1 MKTKLNKIIVVTMLV
16 IMLLP
21 MQLIQVFA
29 TDIGDSPYLQRG
41 KLGDYIVQYYNGS
54 YWTYISYN
62 IVTYDDGTESR
73 KIAYCV
79 TPNTPG
85 IEWTSESVD
94 GYNVNITELLSD
106 PVLWRVLRHGY
117 PYATPEQLGVEG
129 EEDAYLATKI
139 AIQCI
144 LLNRSTDS
152 IKTFYRGGRD
162 AVAGLKL
169 ADITRRGDKVVNAIY
184 NLVNN
189 ARNSN
194 ETPANNTIVNATKVG
209 DLKAEGNYYS
219 QEYSVSSSTQMSYYT
234 INKIV
239 GFTSGS
245 FASDVNG
252 NAKTQFNNGENFKI
266 MIPKSSARGNISGE
280 ITIDAHCETYSIFYG
295 ESTKAGYQN
304 YALYTDPYRDL
315 RKTVLTNVDL
325 PKGEIKIIKT
335 DKDTGK
341 TIAGVTF
348 NAKYSDGTNIGDFTT
363 DANGVIEIKDLNEG
377 TVILTETKTQ
387 NSYVLNTNKTN
398 VDIGFD
404 ETKTVTITNEKKK
417 GQIKVVKI
425 DQDNKEVKL
434 EGVTFEVLDSKGSVV
449 QEITTDKN
457 GEATTKKLPID
468 EEYTIK
474 EKSTKQE
481 YVLSDKVEKVTLKQD
496 QITSITFENEKK
508 KGQIKVVKIDQDNKE
523 VKLEGVTFEV
533 LDSKGSVVQ
542 EITTDKNGE
551 ATTKRL
557 PIDQE
562 YQVREKSTQ
571 KTYILSNKVEKV
583 TLKQDEI
590 KTITFENEKK
600 KGSLKIFKVDKDNNK
615 IAIGNVEFDL
625 YSNEFK
631 KVIGTY
637 KTDVNGEI
645 KIDDL
650 RVGSYKLIE
659 KITNKWYNLADDK
672 TTEVEWNKTTE
683 TTVENELKKGQIKVI
698 KIDKDNNEVKL
709 EGVKFNV
716 LDSNGNV
723 LETIET
729 DSNGEALTSKYAVR
743 DFETL
748 TLQETETKEN
758 YKLNDEKQTIT
769 LEENQITT
777 IKFENE
783 KKKGQIKVVKI
794 DQDNKEVKLEG
805 VTFEVLD
812 SKGSVVQKI
821 TTDKNG
827 EATTKRLPIDE
838 EYRVRETI
846 TKEEYVLSDKV
857 EKVTLKEDQITNI
870 TFENERKKGQIE
882 VFKID
887 SEDKEYKLEGVEFEV
902 INSDNE
908 VVEKITTDE
917 NGEATTS
924 RLPIGEYKI
933 KEVKTDEMHILNDE
947 VIKVDVTQDI
957 ISKLEITND
966 RKKGQIKVVKTS
978 KDENIINGLPAGT
991 PLENVK
997 FEVYD
1002 SNKKLV
1008 DTITTDEDGIAIT
1021 KKLDKGT
1028 YTLKEV
1034 ETAEW
1039 YLLNKDEFE
1048 TEIKENDEI
1057 VEVDVT
1063 NESETP
1069 EVDIEKTGVDRA
1081 MANEEIRY
1089 DFKIKNTGN
1098 VALDNFTWTDYLPSD
1113 YVRITKLAT
1122 GTYNQEL
1129 KYAVYYKTNKNDYK
1143 LLKDDL
1149 NTKENNYIDFTE
1161 LELDEDEYVT
1171 EFKAEFGTVDVGFES
1186 VENPYIFTT
1195 VNSTVKDGDIF
1206 INKTKIK
1213 ADNKG
1218 VIVWDEDEHPT
1229 VVYEKKEETKKLP
1242 RTGF

>member
-1 MKTKLNKIIVVTMLV
+1 MIKKINKIIIIAVVV

-21 MQLIQVFA
+21 TQLIQVFA
-29 TDIGDSPYLQRG
+29 TDIGDNPYLKRG
-41 KLGDYIVQYYNGS
+41 ELGDYIVQAYNGS

-62 IVTYDDGTESR
+62 IVTYDDGTDTR
-73 KIAYCV
+73 KVAYCV

-85 IEWTSESVD
+85 VEWTDGSVA
-94 GYNVNITELLSD
+94 GYNVEITGLISNNA
-106 PVLWRVLRHGY
+106 LWRVLRYGY
-117 PYATPEQLGVEG
+117 PYQTPAQLGVEG
-129 EEDAYLATKI
+129 EQDAYLATKL
-139 AIQCI
+139 AVQCI
-144 LLNRSTDS
+144 LLDRSTES
-152 IKTFYRGGRD
+152 IKTYYRGGQD
-162 AVAGLKL
+162 PVAGLKL
-169 ADITRRGDKVVNAIY
+169 EDITRRGNKVVNAVY
-184 NLVNN
+184 NLVKN
-189 ARNSN
+189 ARSSN
-194 ETPANNTIVNATKVG
+194 ETPNNNTLIKATKVG
-209 DLKAEGNYYS
+209 DIKDEGNDYFS
-219 QEYSVSSSTQMSYYT
+219 QTFLVSSLTKMLNYRIGKLTNFPTGSYT
-234 INKIV
+234 
-239 GFTSGS
+239 
-245 FASDVNG
+245 ADLNG
-252 NAKTQFNNGENFKI
+252 NKKSTFNDGENFKV
-266 MIPKSSARGNISGE
+266 MMPKANVTGKINGE
-280 ITIDAHCETYSIFYG
+280 MTIEGHCETYSVFFG
-295 ESTKAGYQN
+295 KGPDDYQD
-304 YALYTDPYRDL
+304 YAVLVDPYRDIS
-315 RKTVLTNVDL
+315 RSIYTNIVPNTASL
-325 PKGEIKIIKT
+325 KIEKF
-335 DKDTGK
+335 DKDTK
-341 TIAGVTF
+341 EKLSGVTF
-348 NAKYSDGTNIGDFTT
+348 NVKYENGQNIGDFTT
-363 DANGVIEIKDLNEG
+363 DSNGIIEIKNLMAG
-377 TVILTETKTQ
+377 TIIVTETKTQ
-387 NSYVLNTNKTN
+387 SNYKLATDEHKVTLDVGESKTIN
-398 VDIGFD
+398 ID
-404 ETKTVTITNEKKK
+404 NEKKK
-417 GQIKVVKI
+417 GQIKVIKVDEDFNEI
-425 DQDNKEVKL
+425 KL
-434 EGVTFEVLDSKGSVV
+434 ENIKFDVLDSKGNVV
-449 QEITTDKN
+449 DKITTDKN
-457 GEATTKKLPID
+457 GEAVTKELPID
-468 EEYTIK
+468 DVYT
-474 EKSTKQE
+474 
-481 YVLSDKVEKVTLKQD
+481 V
-496 QITSITFENEKK
+496 
-508 KGQIKVVKIDQDNKE
+508 KE
-523 VKLEGVTFEV
+523 VE
-533 LDSKGSVVQ
+533 
-542 EITTDKNGE
+542 
-551 ATTKRL
+551 
-557 PIDQE
+557 
-562 YQVREKSTQ
+562 TQ
-571 KTYILSNKVEKV
+571 KTYILSDKMETIKLEEN
-583 TLKQDEI
+583 EI
-590 KTITFENEKK
+590 KEITFTNEKK
-600 KGSLKIFKVDKDNNK
+600 KGDLTVYKVDKDNNR

-625 YSNEFK
+625 YSEEFG

-645 KIDDL
+645 KISNL
-650 RVGSYKLIE
+650 RIGNYQLIE
-659 KITNKWYNLADDK
+659 KNTNKWYNLSEDK
-672 TTEVEWNKTTE
+672 EIEVEWKETTE
-683 TTVENELKKGQIKVI
+683 ITVENELKKGQVKVI
-698 KIDKDNNEVKL
+698 KVDKDNNEVRL
-709 EGVKFNV
+709 AGVKFNV
-716 LDSNGNV
+716 LDANGNV

-729 DSNGEALTSKYAVR
+729 DSNGEALTSKYPVR
-743 DFETL
+743 DFENL
-748 TLQETETKEN
+748 TLQETETEEN

-783 KKKGQIKVVKI
+783 KKKGQIKVIKI
-794 DQDNKEVKLEG
+794 DQDNHEVRLEG

-812 SKGSVVQKI
+812 SKDNVIQEI
-821 TTDKNG
+821 TTDENG
-827 EATTKRLPIDE
+827 EAITEKLPIDE
-838 EYRVRETI
+838 EYRIRETI
-846 TKEEYVLSDKV
+846 TKQEYVLSDKV
-857 EKVTLKEDQITNI
+857 EKVTLEEDQITEI
-870 TFENERKKGQIE
+870 TFENEKKKGQIE

-887 SEDKEYKLEGVEFEV
+887 SEDKEYKLQGVEFEV
-902 INSDNE
+902 INSNNE

-966 RKKGQIKVVKTS
+966 RIKGQIKVVKTS

-1002 SNKKLV
+1002 ANKNLV
-1008 DTITTDEDGIAIT
+1008 DTITTNENGIAIT

-1039 YLLNKDEFE
+1039 YLLNTEEFE

-1098 VALDNFTWTDYLPSD
+1098 VALDNFTWTEYLPSD

-1122 GTYNQEL
+1122 GTYNQDL

>member
-1 MKTKLNKIIVVTMLV
+1 MIKKINKIIIIAVVV

-21 MQLIQVFA
+21 TQLIQVFA
-29 TDIGDSPYLQRG
+29 TDIGDNPYLKRG
-41 KLGDYIVQYYNGS
+41 ELGDYIVQAYNGS

-62 IVTYDDGTESR
+62 IVTYDDGTDTR
-73 KIAYCV
+73 KVAYCV

-85 IEWTSESVD
+85 VEWTDGSVA
-94 GYNVNITELLSD
+94 GYNVEITGLISNNA
-106 PVLWRVLRHGY
+106 LWRVLRYGY
-117 PYATPEQLGVEG
+117 PYQTPAQLGVEG
-129 EEDAYLATKI
+129 EQDAYLATKL
-139 AIQCI
+139 AVQCI
-144 LLNRSTDS
+144 LLDRSTES
-152 IKTFYRGGRD
+152 IKTYYRGGQD
-162 AVAGLKL
+162 PVAGLKL
-169 ADITRRGDKVVNAIY
+169 EDITRRGNKVVNAVY
-184 NLVNN
+184 NLVKN
-189 ARNSN
+189 ARSSN
-194 ETPANNTIVNATKVG
+194 ETPNNNTLIKATKVG
-209 DLKAEGNYYS
+209 DIKDEGNDYFS
-219 QEYSVSSSTQMSYYT
+219 QTFLVSSLTKMLNYRIGKLTNFPTGSYT
-234 INKIV
+234 
-239 GFTSGS
+239 
-245 FASDVNG
+245 ADLNG
-252 NAKTQFNNGENFKI
+252 NKKSTFNDGENFKV
-266 MIPKSSARGNISGE
+266 MMPKANVTGKINGE
-280 ITIDAHCETYSIFYG
+280 MTIEGHCETYSVFFG
-295 ESTKAGYQN
+295 KGPDDYQD
-304 YALYTDPYRDL
+304 YAVLVDPYRDIS
-315 RKTVLTNVDL
+315 RSIYTNIVPNTASL
-325 PKGEIKIIKT
+325 KIEKF
-335 DKDTGK
+335 DKDTK
-341 TIAGVTF
+341 EKLSGVTF
-348 NAKYSDGTNIGDFTT
+348 NVKYENGQNIGDFTT
-363 DANGVIEIKDLNEG
+363 DSNGIIEIKNLMAG
-377 TVILTETKTQ
+377 TIIVTETKTQ
-387 NSYVLNTNKTN
+387 SNYKLATDEHKVTLDVGESKTIN
-398 VDIGFD
+398 ID
-404 ETKTVTITNEKKK
+404 NEKKK
-417 GQIKVVKI
+417 GQIKVIKVDEDFNEI
-425 DQDNKEVKL
+425 KL
-434 EGVTFEVLDSKGSVV
+434 ENIKFDVLDSKGNVV
-449 QEITTDKN
+449 DKITTDKN
-457 GEATTKKLPID
+457 GEAVTKELPID
-468 EEYTIK
+468 DVYT
-474 EKSTKQE
+474 
-481 YVLSDKVEKVTLKQD
+481 V
-496 QITSITFENEKK
+496 
-508 KGQIKVVKIDQDNKE
+508 KE
-523 VKLEGVTFEV
+523 VE
-533 LDSKGSVVQ
+533 
-542 EITTDKNGE
+542 
-551 ATTKRL
+551 
-557 PIDQE
+557 
-562 YQVREKSTQ
+562 TQ
-571 KTYILSNKVEKV
+571 KTYILSDKMETIKLEEN
-583 TLKQDEI
+583 EI
-590 KTITFENEKK
+590 KEITFTNEKK
-600 KGSLKIFKVDKDNNK
+600 KGDLTVYKVDKDNNR

-625 YSNEFK
+625 YSEEFG

-645 KIDDL
+645 KISNL
-650 RVGSYKLIE
+650 RIGNYQLIE
-659 KITNKWYNLADDK
+659 KNTNKWYNLSEDK
-672 TTEVEWNKTTE
+672 EIEVEWKETTE
-683 TTVENELKKGQIKVI
+683 ITVENELKKGQVKVI
-698 KIDKDNNEVKL
+698 KVDKDNNEVRL
-709 EGVKFNV
+709 AGVKFNV
-716 LDSNGNV
+716 LDANGNV

-729 DSNGEALTSKYAVR
+729 DSNGEALTSKYPVR
-743 DFETL
+743 DFENL
-748 TLQETETKEN
+748 TLQETETEEN

-783 KKKGQIKVVKI
+783 KKKGQIKVIKI
-794 DQDNKEVKLEG
+794 DQDNHEVRLEG

-812 SKGSVVQKI
+812 SKDNVIQEI
-821 TTDKNG
+821 TTDENG
-827 EATTKRLPIDE
+827 EAITEKLPIDE
-838 EYRVRETI
+838 EYRIRETI
-846 TKEEYVLSDKV
+846 TKQEYVLSDKV
-857 EKVTLKEDQITNI
+857 EKVTLEEDQITEI
-870 TFENERKKGQIE
+870 TFENEKKKGQIE

-887 SEDKEYKLEGVEFEV
+887 SEDKEYKLQGVEFEV
-902 INSDNE
+902 INSNNE

-966 RKKGQIKVVKTS
+966 RIKGQIKVVKTS
-978 KDENIINGLPAGT
+978 QDENIINGLPAGT

-1002 SNKKLV
+1002 ANKNLV
-1008 DTITTDEDGIAIT
+1008 DTITTNENGIAIT

-1039 YLLNKDEFE
+1039 YLLNTEEFE

-1098 VALDNFTWTDYLPSD
+1098 VALDNFTWTEYLPSD

-1122 GTYNQEL
+1122 GTYNQDL

>member
-1 MKTKLNKIIVVTMLV
+1 MIKKINKIIIIAVVV

-21 MQLIQVFA
+21 TQLIQIFA
-29 TDIGDSPYLQRG
+29 TNIGDNPYLKRG
-41 KLGDYIVQYYNGS
+41 ELGDYIVQAYNGS

-62 IVTYDDGTESR
+62 IVTYDDGTDTR
-73 KIAYCV
+73 KVAYCV

-85 IEWTSESVD
+85 VEWTDGSVA
-94 GYNVNITELLSD
+94 GYNVEITGLISNNA
-106 PVLWRVLRHGY
+106 LWRVLRYGY
-117 PYATPEQLGVEG
+117 PYQTPAQLGVEG
-129 EEDAYLATKI
+129 EQDAYLATKL
-139 AIQCI
+139 AVQCI
-144 LLNRSTDS
+144 LLDRSTES
-152 IKTFYRGGRD
+152 IKTYYRGGLD
-162 AVAGLKL
+162 PVAGLKL
-169 ADITRRGDKVVNAIY
+169 EDITRRGNKVVNAVY
-184 NLVNN
+184 NLVKN
-189 ARNSN
+189 ARSSN
-194 ETPANNTIVNATKVG
+194 ETPNNNTLIKATKVG
-209 DLKAEGNYYS
+209 DIKDEGNDYFS
-219 QEYSVSSSTQMSYYT
+219 QTFLVSSSTKMLNYRIGKLTNFPTGSYT
-234 INKIV
+234 
-239 GFTSGS
+239 
-245 FASDVNG
+245 ADLNG
-252 NAKTQFNNGENFKI
+252 NKKSTFNDGENFKV
-266 MIPKSSARGNISGE
+266 MMPKANVTGE
-280 ITIDAHCETYSIFYG
+280 INGEMTIEGHCETYSVFFG
-295 ESTKAGYQN
+295 KGPDDYQD
-304 YALYTDPYRDL
+304 YAVLVDPYRDIS
-315 RKTVLTNVDL
+315 RSIYTNIIPNTASL
-325 PKGEIKIIKT
+325 KIEKF
-335 DKDTGK
+335 DKDTK
-341 TIAGVTF
+341 EKLSGVTF
-348 NAKYSDGTNIGDFTT
+348 NVKYENGQNIGDFTT
-363 DANGVIEIKDLNEG
+363 DSNGIIEIKNLMAG
-377 TVILTETKTQ
+377 TIIVTETKTQ
-387 NSYVLNTNKTN
+387 SNYKLATDEHKVTLDVGESKTIN
-398 VDIGFD
+398 ID
-404 ETKTVTITNEKKK
+404 NEKKK
-417 GQIKVVKI
+417 GQIKVIKVDEDFNEI
-425 DQDNKEVKL
+425 KL
-434 EGVTFEVLDSKGSVV
+434 ENIKFDVLDSKGNVV
-449 QEITTDKN
+449 DKITTDKN
-457 GEATTKKLPID
+457 GEAVTKELPID
-468 EEYTIK
+468 DVYT
-474 EKSTKQE
+474 
-481 YVLSDKVEKVTLKQD
+481 V
-496 QITSITFENEKK
+496 
-508 KGQIKVVKIDQDNKE
+508 KE
-523 VKLEGVTFEV
+523 VE
-533 LDSKGSVVQ
+533 
-542 EITTDKNGE
+542 
-551 ATTKRL
+551 
-557 PIDQE
+557 
-562 YQVREKSTQ
+562 TQ
-571 KTYILSNKVEKV
+571 KTYILSDKMETIKLEEN
-583 TLKQDEI
+583 EI
-590 KTITFENEKK
+590 KEITFTNEKK
-600 KGSLKIFKVDKDNNK
+600 KGDLSVYKVDKDNNR

-625 YSNEFK
+625 YSEEFG

-645 KIDDL
+645 KISNL
-650 RVGSYKLIE
+650 RIGNYQLIE
-659 KITNKWYNLADDK
+659 KNTNKWYNLSEDK
-672 TTEVEWNKTTE
+672 EIEVEWKETTE
-683 TTVENELKKGQIKVI
+683 ITVENELKKGQVKVI
-698 KIDKDNNEVKL
+698 KVDKDNNEVRL
-709 EGVKFNV
+709 AGVKFNV
-716 LDSNGNV
+716 LDANGNV

-729 DSNGEALTSKYAVR
+729 DSNGEALTSKYPVR
-743 DFETL
+743 DFENL
-748 TLQETETKEN
+748 TLQETETEEN

-783 KKKGQIKVVKI
+783 KKKGQIKVIKI
-794 DQDNKEVKLEG
+794 DQDNHEVRLEG

-812 SKGSVVQKI
+812 SKDNVIQEI
-821 TTDKNG
+821 TTDENG
-827 EATTKRLPIDE
+827 EAITEKLPIDE
-838 EYRVRETI
+838 EYRIRETI
-846 TKEEYVLSDKV
+846 TKQEYVLSDKV
-857 EKVTLKEDQITNI
+857 EKVTLEEDQITEI
-870 TFENERKKGQIE
+870 TFENEKKKGQIE

-902 INSDNE
+902 INSNDE

-917 NGEATTS
+917 NGTAKTS
-924 RLPIGEYKI
+924 RLTIGEYKI

-947 VIKVDVTQDI
+947 VIKVDVTEDI

-966 RKKGQIKVVKTS
+966 RIKGQIKVVKTS

-1002 SNKKLV
+1002 ANKNLV
-1008 DTITTDEDGIAIT
+1008 DTITTDKNGIAIT

-1039 YLLNKDEFE
+1039 YLLNTEEFE

-1098 VALDNFTWTDYLPSD
+1098 VALDNFTWTEYLPSD

-1122 GTYNQEL
+1122 GTYNQDL

-1218 VIVWDEDEHPT
+1218 VIVWDEDEHST